1 MEEAKMSTQLAYIA
15 GLFDGEGSVSR
26 YQEMRKERKNP
37 TWVVRCEVNMTD
49 EAVIKWLHETL
60 GFGSFHKKPPSAKQ
74 LGRQMQYRWCCSYR
88 DALKFAKLII
98 PHARVKREK
107 LQKIIDH
114 YDKLPLRY
122 TDDRDVR
129 VHHPVSGDGN
139 HILKEPKTRM
149 EQMAMLTHD
158 PIVD

>member
-1 MEEAKMSTQLAYIA
+1 MSTQLAYIA

-26 YQEMRKERKNP
+26 YRERRKNRKNP
-37 TWVVRCEVNMTD
+37 TWVIRCEVNMTD
-49 EAVIKWLHETL
+49 RAIIKWLHETL
-60 GFGSFHKKPPSAKQ
+60 GFGSFHKKPPSKKQ

-88 DALKFAKLII
+88 DAYKFAKLII
-98 PHARVKREK
+98 PYARVKRKK

-114 YDKLPLRY
+114 YDKFSLRY
-122 TDDRDVR
+122 TNDRDVR
-129 VHHPVSGDGN
+129 VHHPVSRDGN
-139 HILKEPKTRM
+139 HILKEPKTRL